1 MPLILLGT
9 NTFADWTDQVILR
22 KQEAQKS
29 LKSYETYIR
38 RELSLR
44 LHRRMQED
52 VAISSNM
59 EFLNGIV
66 GMATDVLN
74 ETMAAYWRG
83 EAASVHTQANE
94 IRPHAR
100 ATRATPGPS
109 QPWNLANRAA
119 HSSDPAPQNSA
130 NACWNPFVPEPTPQ
144 VFASTIHHRVSSSS
158 LGFPEPGRA
167 ASASVSRQ
175 HRQHTHLRRRQSSI
189 IPSASGQSCD
199 IPPRLGF
206 SANNDTSAFQP
217 LDWQSQDSELAALS
231 EEFPWCYSTDGGS
244 EMY

>member
-1 MPLILLGT
+1 MPLVLFGT

-52 VAISSNM
+52 VAINSNT

-83 EAASVHTQANE
+83 EAASGHTQATE
-94 IRPHAR
+94 TRPHAR

-109 QPWNLANRAA
+109 QPSNLANRAA
-119 HSSDPAPQNSA
+119 HSSDPAPQNCA
-130 NACWNPFVPEPTPQ
+130 NDCWNPFVPEPSPQ
-144 VFASTIHHRVSSSS
+144 VFASTIHHRGSNSS
-158 LGFPEPGRA
+158 LRFPEPGRA

-175 HRQHTHLRRRQSSI
+175 HRQHTHLLRRQSSI
-189 IPSASGQSCD
+189 IPSANRQPCD
-199 IPPRLGF
+199 VPPRLEF